1 MSNKKDDELG
11 YKIGQKIKSYRKS
24 NHMTQEEMS
33 FELGMTDASYY
44 GRKERGLRMFTI
56 QELIWICEI
65 FHITMDKLI
74 EIDLDEDEVVDEY
87 LDQIVYKLR
96 QLNRDQQAKIER
108 IVDRRIKEN
117 KKLQKQFK

>member
-1 MSNKKDDELG
+1 
-11 YKIGQKIKSYRKS
+11 
-24 NHMTQEEMS
+24 MTQEDMS

-87 LDQIVYKLR
+87 LDQIIYKLR
-96 QLNRDQQAKIER
+96 QLNREQQAKIER

>member
-1 MSNKKDDELG
+1 MTMSLI
-11 YKIGQKIKSYRKS
+11 KIHHLLFGQKIKSYRKS
-24 NHMTQEEMS
+24 NHMTQEDMS

-87 LDQIVYKLR
+87 LDQIIYKLR
-96 QLNRDQQAKIER
+96 QLNKEQQVKIER

>member
-1 MSNKKDDELG
+1 MSNKKDELG
-11 YKIGQKIKSYRKS
+11 YKIGQKIKSYRRF
-24 NHMTQEEMS
+24 NHMTQEDMS

-87 LDQIVYKLR
+87 LDQIIYKLR
-96 QLNRDQQAKIER
+96 QLNKEQQVKIER

>member
-1 MSNKKDDELG
+1 MSNKKDELG

-24 NHMTQEEMS
+24 NHMTQEDMS

-87 LDQIVYKLR
+87 LDQIIYKLR
-96 QLNRDQQAKIER
+96 QLNREQQAKIER
-108 IVDRRIKEN
+108 IVDRRIEEN